1 MLVSILELV
10 LYGGHSRNN
19 MLSKTNIFDIIEQM
33 LLNNLKSETDDCSIL
48 ADAIVE
54 RLDEEGLWDSDSEK
68 QYD

>member
-1 MLVSILELV
+1 
-10 LYGGHSRNN
+10 